1 MIETEGTKQKVRSHR
16 LHIEVAAAGLTICL
30 YGRRTEQRSLIPQMK
45 RIADSPE
52 NAERLESPLGSESKN
67 CPRLVRQFVNNSAEV
82 RFVQSSVSLCGM
94 IFPLSVALRL
104 RTIELSN

>member
-1 MIETEGTKQKVRSHR
+1 MEP
-16 LHIEVAAAGLTICL
+16 
-30 YGRRTEQRSLIPQMK
+30 RTEREKFTSANTP
-45 RIADSPE
+45 IADSLE
-52 NAERLESPLGSESKN
+52 NAERLESPLGSESNN
-67 CPRLVRQFVNNSAEV
+67 CPRLVRQFVNNGAEV